1 MKCVLS
7 LNVLYPYFKGYFSL
21 GAHVSQSETAQFAF
35 GKHAGHANTRGT
47 TIGKGDFFAALAFPS
62 LLRVSLSRSP
72 FPDPLTPKGEA
83 PC

>member
-35 GKHAGHANTRGT
+35 GKHAGRKCKGKNHRERGFLRSAH
-47 TIGKGDFFAALAFPS
+47 ISPLPKVLSLALPLSLPS
-62 LLRVSLSRSP
+62 
-72 FPDPLTPKGEA
+72 PL
-83 PC
+83 